1 MSCSILVR
9 FALASILANLAFLS
23 GNVAQAFGAE
33 ASNTTPE
40 AVCSRG
46 TLSIAGACMSVA
58 DAAAGVRAVVERT
71 MSENKLRAVVVSIR
85 VGDTPVLTQAWGNS
99 VDGVPANA
107 DMHFRNGAI
116 AIAYLTTVLL
126 KLQDDGVLRV
136 DDKLAKWLP
145 DLPQADKITLT
156 MLANNTSGYAD
167 YVPVLPII
175 ANVFRQWTPDE
186 LIASALSQ
194 PRPCDPGACF
204 AYAHTNYVILGK
216 VLEKATGK
224 GVAKLIRDIIVAPL
238 GLSGTRSDQ
247 TAFIPEPVLHAYEDE
262 RGHYED
268 STTWNPSWTLAEG
281 SIMTTNI
288 ADALTSAIAIGKGSL
303 LSRQAYGL
311 QIAPPLVKYPPM
323 SEKFY
328 FGLGVICT
336 NGWIAQ
342 TPSFFGYSAVMGY
355 LPGKDIAIAVTSTS
369 SQGARTFAG
378 ANLLFANIAGYLS
391 PDQPPTMLAK

>member
-1 MSCSILVR
+1 MQCSILVR
-9 FALASILANLAFLS
+9 FAFASILSNLVFLT
-23 GNVAQAFGAE
+23 GNAAQTFGAE
-33 ASNTTPE
+33 ASNTAP
-40 AVCSRG
+40 AAACSTG
-46 TLSIAGACMSVA
+46 TLSIAGACMSAA
-58 DAAAGVRAVVERT
+58 DAAAGVRAVVEHT
-71 MSENKLRAVVVSIR
+71 MSESKLRAVVVSIR
-85 VGDTPVLTQAWGNS
+85 VGGTTVLTQAWGDS
-99 VDGVPANA
+99 VEGVPASV

-145 DLPQADKITLT
+145 DLPQSDKITLT

-167 YVPVLPII
+167 YVPVLPIY

-194 PRPCDPGACF
+194 PRPCEPGACF
-204 AYAHTNYVILGK
+204 TYAHTNYVILGE
-216 VLEKATGK
+216 VLQKATGK
-224 GVAKLIRDIIVAPL
+224 DVATLIRDIVVTPL
-238 GLSGTRSDQ
+238 GLSNTRSDQ
-247 TAFIPEPVLHAYEDE
+247 TAFIPEPVLHAYDND

-288 ADALTSAIAIGKGSL
+288 ADAVTSAIAIGKGSL
-303 LSRQAYGL
+303 LSRQAHDL
-311 QIAPPLVKYPPM
+311 QISPLLVKYPPM
-323 SEKFY
+323 SEKLY
-328 FGLGVICT
+328 FGLGVVCT

-342 TPSFFGYSAVMGY
+342 TPSFFGYSAVMAY

-369 SQGARTFAG
+369 SEGAKTFVG
-378 ANLLFANIAGYLS
+378 ANLLFSNIAGYLS
-391 PDQPPTMLAK
+391 PDQPPTLFAK